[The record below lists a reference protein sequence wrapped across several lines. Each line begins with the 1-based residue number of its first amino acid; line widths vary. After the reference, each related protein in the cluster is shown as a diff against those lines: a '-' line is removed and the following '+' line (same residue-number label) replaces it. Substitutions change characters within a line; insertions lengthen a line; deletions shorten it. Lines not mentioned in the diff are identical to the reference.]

1 MKLSNESRLGELMRF
16 KKDFNEKLK
25 SAYKIYEE
33 RSKTFVNTA
42 KMKENTK
49 ENISIKNLKSNQ
61 NSKNLPKIKKLLK
74 EKKSKIFKSAFSDD
88 EEIDFIKTRKTGKSR
103 TKLMS
108 GTWKP
113 QFMICD
119 YFEEFKRLKDNYEMS
134 DWEKVIY

>member
-1 MKLSNESRLGELMRF
+1 MKLSNESRLEELMRF

-49 ENISIKNLKSNQ
+49 ENISIKNLKS
-61 NSKNLPKIKKLLK
+61 KKLLK

-103 TKLMS
+103 AKLMS

>member
-1 MKLSNESRLGELMRF
+1 MKLSNESRLEELMRF

-61 NSKNLPKIKKLLK
+61 NSKN
-74 EKKSKIFKSAFSDD
+74 
-88 EEIDFIKTRKTGKSR
+88 
-103 TKLMS
+103 
-108 GTWKP
+108 
-113 QFMICD
+113 
-119 YFEEFKRLKDNYEMS
+119 
-134 DWEKVIY
+134 